1 MYVAANPQ
9 TKLQWAY
16 SRTTYKD
23 VKLKETAKAL
33 QNYNE
38 FDL

>member
-1 MYVAANPQ
+1 MYIAADPT

-16 SRTTYKD
+16 GRSVYKEI
-23 VKLKETAKAL
+23 KAKETAKAL

>member
-1 MYVAANPQ
+1 MYVIADPK

-16 SRTTYKD
+16 SRSVYKEI
-23 VKLKETAKAL
+23 KAKETAKAL
-33 QNYNE
+33 ENYNE